1 MEMRRFFLALSAFA
15 IAASILLAVA
25 VPGTGTVSAC
35 EMVGPKTGDLNGDA
49 ITNSIDALLVLFYEA
64 GLSDAPSDTWRVFAD
79 VNCDSAV
86 NAADASLI
94 LQADAG
100 LIVLRA

>member
-1 MEMRRFFLALSAFA
+1 MQRVLAFIGSLA
-15 IAASILLAVA
+15 IAGVIGAGLL

-49 ITNSIDALLVLFYEA
+49 KTNSIDALLVLFYEA
-64 GLSDAPSDTWRVFAD
+64 GLTEAPSDTWAAFAD
-79 VNCDSAV
+79 VNCDTIV
-86 NAADASLI
+86 NATDASLI

-100 LIVLRA
+100 LIELRA

>member
-1 MEMRRFFLALSAFA
+1 MVQRFFLALGAFA
-15 IAASILLAVA
+15 IVASMLLAVA
-25 VPGTGTVSAC
+25 WPGTGTVSAC

-49 ITNSIDALLVLFYEA
+49 ITNSVDALLVLFYEA
-64 GLSDAPSDTWRVFAD
+64 GLTDAPSDTWRIFAD

-86 NAADASLI
+86 NATDASLI

-100 LIVLRA
+100 LIELRA